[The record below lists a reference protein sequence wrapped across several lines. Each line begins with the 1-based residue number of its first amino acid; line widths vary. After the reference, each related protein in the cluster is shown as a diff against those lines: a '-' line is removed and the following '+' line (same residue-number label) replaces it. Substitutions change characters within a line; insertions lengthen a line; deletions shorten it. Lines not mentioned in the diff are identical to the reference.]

1 MFLKLL
7 IQIRSNTYVLFVAC
21 EPGKWGDRCL
31 ETCICRVGEDCNYVS
46 GSCTPS
52 TTTTTSTSTSPPS
65 TALPKPPTTSLP
77 RSTTRSTTKRPPTTS
92 SQSRNIP
99 TTPNAFIN
107 LSPTE
112 PTTSAEDLTDFSVI
126 SRPRANDSVRI
137 VAGND
142 EINSL
147 NSLDDFDPILPT
159 DSVVD
164 SVEFQ
169 PEYEPTKN
177 IVVNSLSVNTSVVN
191 DRWISELGAHSGVTL
206 GSALALLALLVVI
219 VSSVIRC
226 RNHKAAQH
234 SRPRDNPS
242 LHLVARNSHYAV
254 PGKF

>member
-1 MFLKLL
+1 M
-7 IQIRSNTYVLFVAC
+7 
-21 EPGKWGDRCL
+21 
-31 ETCICRVGEDCNYVS
+31 
-46 GSCTPS
+46 
-52 TTTTTSTSTSPPS
+52 
-65 TALPKPPTTSLP
+65 
-77 RSTTRSTTKRPPTTS
+77 
-92 SQSRNIP
+92 
-99 TTPNAFIN
+99 
-107 LSPTE
+107 
-112 PTTSAEDLTDFSVI
+112 I
-126 SRPRANDSVRI
+126 SKPRANDSVRI

-234 SRPRDNPS
+234 SRPLDNPS